1 MSAKES
7 QCQFAARLREPRS
20 TACLPGIAA
29 ERMELYEGLFFR
41 NIEGFLSSG
50 FPVLRRL
57 VPDVRWQQIV
67 RDFIASHRCR
77 SPYFLDITQ
86 EFIDWLQQGYQAE
99 ADDPPF
105 MLELAHYERV
115 ELALD
120 IADVML
126 PPVTPLLGD
135 LLSVPLAWSPL
146 AWPLAYQWPV
156 HQLGDSYRPVEVPAT
171 PTCLLAWRDRAD
183 KVRFMQLTA
192 FAYQLALGLQAE
204 QALQPLLQALA
215 HQSGLTVDQAF
226 LAQATGLLT
235 QWFEQDILFERQAG
249 TLS

>member
-1 MSAKES
+1 MSAIES
-7 QCQFAARLREPRS
+7 QRQFAAQIRDPRS
-20 TACLPGIAA
+20 NMCLPGITA
-29 ERMELYEGLFFR
+29 ERMALYQGLFFR

-57 VPDVRWQQIV
+57 IAEDRWQQIV

-99 ADDPPF
+99 TDDLPF

-120 IADVML
+120 IADIEL
-126 PPVTPLLGD
+126 PARTPLQGD
-135 LLSVPLAWSPL
+135 LQTLALAWSPL

-156 HQLGDSYRPVEVPAT
+156 HCLGESYRLAHSPAT
-171 PTCLLAWRDRAD
+171 PTCLLVWRDRAD
-183 KVRFMQLTA
+183 KVRFMQLSA
-192 FAYQLALGLQAE
+192 FAYQLALGLQAG
-204 QALQPLLQALA
+204 QTLQPLLQGLA
-215 HQSGLTVDQAF
+215 QQSGLAIDPCFVDQAN
-226 LAQATGLLT
+226 GLLT
-235 QWFEQDILFERQAG
+235 LWFERDILFERQAA